1 MQLTFNPQIIES
13 IYNMCVT
20 GIHTE
25 TLAGATE
32 FMLRISLCAVWV
44 EWRIYCFM
52 CDVLRDWNAN
62 SFHV

>member
-1 MQLTFNPQIIES
+1 MQLTFNPQIIER

-25 TLAGATE
+25 TLAVLPSSCIVLKI
-32 FMLRISLCAVWV
+32 FLCAVWE

-52 CDVLRDWNAN
+52 CDVWEE
-62 SFHV
+62 